1 MDIFSVISLFG
12 GLAFFLYGMKVMS
25 GGLEKATNGKLH
37 SSLTRLTGNRFVAM
51 LCGAG
56 MTIAVQSS
64 SAVTV
69 MLVGLVNSGVLEFG
83 QTIGVLMGS
92 NIGTTLTAWILS
104 LAGIDSDV
112 FWLNLLKPANF
123 APLFALAGIIM
134 ITGMA
139 FGPGAGFLTGVVSA
153 FVSNFIFGQGPWTPW
168 QMFAY
173 GVAGV
178 LAGLFYKAKVMNE
191 LKKIRTAIFGY
202 LIIQVIVGPLLDVC
216 AIFTMGQPVD
226 GAYALAIFGSG
237 LVPNLIH
244 GIATALTLFLLAKP
258 MMEKLNRIKVKYGM
272 MSKDADEWE
281 DV

>member
-1 MDIFSVISLFG
+1 MSKELINSNYYLISVVLILLSFVVFFFSYEKKKPQARELVTLS
-12 GLAFFLYGMKVMS
+12 VMC
-25 GGLEKATNGKLH
+25 A
-37 SSLTRLTGNRFVAM
+37 
-51 LCGAG
+51 
-56 MTIAVQSS
+56 IAVASRAAFS
-64 SAVTV
+64 
-69 MLVGLVNSGVLEFG
+69 MIPF
-83 QTIGVLMGS
+83 
-92 NIGTTLTAWILS
+92 
-104 LAGIDSDV
+104 
-112 FWLNLLKPANF
+112 FKPMS
-123 APLFALAGIIM
+123 GIIM

-173 GVAGV
+173 GVAGI
-178 LAGLFYKAKVMNE
+178 LAGLFYKAKLMNE
-191 LKKIRTAIFGY
+191 GKRLRTAVVGY
-202 LIIQVIVGPLLDVC
+202 GIIQVIVGPLLDVC

-258 MMEKLNRIKVKYGM
+258 MMEKLKRIKVKYGM
-272 MSKDADEWE
+272 MSKAAGEWE

>member
-1 MDIFSVISLFG
+1 MFEAGKPKARELVLISVLCAMAVAG
-12 GLAFFLYGMKVMS
+12 RAAFFMLPEFKPV
-25 GGLEKATNGKLH
+25 
-37 SSLTRLTGNRFVAM
+37 VA
-51 LCGAG
+51 L
-56 MTIAVQSS
+56 III
-64 SAVTV
+64 
-69 MLVGLVNSGVLEFG
+69 SGVCLGGE
-83 QTIGVLMGS
+83 
-92 NIGTTLTAWILS
+92 
-104 LAGIDSDV
+104 
-112 FWLNLLKPANF
+112 
-123 APLFALAGIIM
+123 
-134 ITGMA
+134 
-139 FGPGAGFLTGVVSA
+139 AGFLVGAVTA
-153 FVSNFIFGQGPWTPW
+153 FVSNFFFGQGPWTPW
-168 QMFAY
+168 QMFTY
-173 GVAGV
+173 GVAGI